1 MANSVRI
8 GVIGTSVFADCLHM
22 EGLATHPRAELVAVC
37 GRNRGR
43 AEALAAKYSV
53 DAVFTDYG
61 EMIANGGLDAVVI
74 VTPED
79 THFPMAMA
87 AIEAGL
93 HVSCEKPLALNA
105 REARIMLQAA
115 EAAGIVHMVGY
126 LHRWRP
132 SARYMRALIDD
143 GYLGP
148 VFDCHAL
155 LQAGIASDG
164 TYGWRFDSRHANG
177 ALSDVGSHMI
187 DLLRWLVGDI
197 ARVSASVQTFVAHE
211 SAPDGES
218 HPANDSAVLALEFS
232 NGAHGTIHASLVA
245 HVADDIVQEHVMLHG
260 RDGTLEESYN
270 LRGSDPPARFRTE
283 VTVRGARREESLMAN
298 LPLPPRYW
306 DGLGRGDP
314 FDMLNKRD
322 VGDRMWV
329 DAILS
334 GHSVSP
340 NFFDGLK
347 AQEVIDAAF
356 ESSATGQ
363 WVDLSPSESS

>member
-1 MANSVRI
+1 MADGVRI
-8 GVIGTSVFADCLHM
+8 GVVGTSVFADRLHM
-22 EGLATHPRAELVAVC
+22 EGLATHPRAELAAVC

-53 DAVFTDYG
+53 DAIFTDYR

-105 REARIMLQAA
+105 REARGMLQAA

-132 SARYMRALIDD
+132 SGRYVRALIDD

-148 VFDCHAL
+148 VFDCHAR
-155 LQAGIASDG
+155 LQAGGSSDVA
-164 TYGWRFDSRHANG
+164 YAWRMDARHANG

-197 ARVSASVQTFVAHE
+197 ARVSASVQTFLPRDP
-211 SAPDGES
+211 APDGQS
-218 HPANDSAVLALEFS
+218 HPSNDSAVLALDFV
-232 NGAHGTIHASLVA
+232 NGAHGTIHASLIA
-245 HVADDIVQEHVMLHG
+245 HVADDVAQEHVMLHG
-260 RDGTLEESYN
+260 RNGTLEEMYTMRNSEP
-270 LRGSDPPARFRTE
+270 LTSFRTE
-283 VTVRGARREESLMAN
+283 VAVRGARRQETAMADM
-298 LPLPPRYW
+298 PLPAHYW
-306 DGLGRGDP
+306 DGIDRGDP
-314 FDMLNKRD
+314 FDMLSKRD

-340 NFFDGLK
+340 SFYDGLK

-363 WVDLSPSESS
+363 WVDLSPSGSS